1 MALVRG
7 ALWLGLA
14 ALFVLAVLL
23 ALAATLVAAGTW
35 ALLRALVPVAPP
47 GRP

>member
-1 MALVRG
+1 MALLRVG
-7 ALWLGLA
+7 VWFGLA
-14 ALFVLAVLL
+14 ALFALAVLL

-35 ALLRALVPVAPP
+35 ALLRALARVTPL

>member
-1 MALVRG
+1 MALLRVG
-7 ALWLGLA
+7 VWLGLA
-14 ALFVLAVLL
+14 ALFALAVLL

-35 ALLRALVPVAPP
+35 ALLRVIVRVAPL

>member
-1 MALVRG
+1 MTLLRG
-7 ALWLGLA
+7 GVWLGLT

-35 ALLRALVPVAPP
+35 ALLRALARVAPL

>member
-1 MALVRG
+1 MALLRG
-7 ALWLGLA
+7 GVWLGLA
-14 ALFVLAVLL
+14 ALFALAVLL

-35 ALLRALVPVAPP
+35 ALLRVIARVTPL